1 MGQYVQLGICNK
13 AIISKTQLEGRVTYE
28 EFIEEMNKELNLE
41 LYNIIDDEE
50 KYIFVLK
57 SKALDKD
64 KLIEF
69 LEEQYDLCYADK
81 VYTQKIIDKMKNI
94 SNSEDVI
101 NLDKEKK
108 YENFQYND
116 YAYGNIYCT
125 KRQHKIVIEYELM
138 VYFIQGKILMECYYD
153 FLKYIAKGSYPC
165 VNLPGTSLE

>member
-101 NLDKEKK
+101 NLAKEKK

-125 KRQHKIVIEYELM
+125 K
-138 VYFIQGKILMECYYD
+138 
-153 FLKYIAKGSYPC
+153 
-165 VNLPGTSLE
+165 